1 MSNRLVTM
9 QDMQSN
15 NAWRRQARVLDR
27 GEMMALRREA
37 TGLVDREFIAV
48 PTNTSQ
54 WDVSSPVANTTYS
67 FPRDP
72 DTGLPIP
79 LYVTAYSVHEFRI
92 FADQPCTVQI
102 YESDNGVDYYPVEG
116 AYISSTDFKTDRWNW
131 ILTNKPL
138 IYAQIRV
145 MTGATAPSTIKTR
158 YIGRG

>member
-1 MSNRLVTM
+1 
-9 QDMQSN
+9 
-15 NAWRRQARVLDR
+15 
-27 GEMMALRREA
+27 MALRREV
-37 TGLVDREFIAV
+37 TELVNREYIAV
-48 PTNTSQ
+48 PADTSQ
-54 WDVSSPVANTTYS
+54 WEVSSPAANTTYI

-72 DTGLPIP
+72 GTGLPIP

-131 ILTNKPL
+131 IMTNKII

-145 MTGATAPSTIKTR
+145 TTGATAPSAIKTR